1 MTDKERRYHEAIIAK
16 KYDVYITRNRDD
28 EEDAFRREEARQDRL
43 DARTEWEADCKK
55 DDELTNP
62 KEEVIYAPEIKKEL
76 TEDELAD
83 VKHRMY
89 KFEKEMRRQ
98 QDVLEVQRSL
108 RGY

>member
-16 KYDVYITRNRDD
+16 EYDVYITRNRDD

-98 QDVLEVQRSL
+98 QDVLEVQM
-108 RGY
+108 GI